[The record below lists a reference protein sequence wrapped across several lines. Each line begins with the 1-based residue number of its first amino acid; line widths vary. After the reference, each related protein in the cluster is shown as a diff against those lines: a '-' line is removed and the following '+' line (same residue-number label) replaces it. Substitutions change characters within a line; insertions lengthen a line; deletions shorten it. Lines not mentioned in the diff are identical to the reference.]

1 MGMSY
6 STTSLVV
13 LSEAPEGNQGVATSA
28 LQVSDVLGTAL
39 GTGIGGAIVAFAVAT
54 EWGRRDGLGVVFALM
69 LAVACL
75 AVLATRR
82 FPRDP
87 TVLADSPA
95 TESALRSD
103 HDDDLS

>member
-13 LSEAPEGNQGVATSA
+13 LSEARDGGQGTATSA

-39 GTGIGGAIVAFAVAT
+39 GTGIGGAIVAVAISSG
-54 EWGRRDGLGVVFALM
+54 WARRDGLGVVFAVM
-69 LAVACL
+69 VVAAL
-75 AVLATRR
+75 FAWLTARR

-87 TVLADSPA
+87 TEPLEASTP
-95 TESALRSD
+95 EPALRSE
-103 HDDDLS
+103 HDDDVP